1 MPHYVN
7 IATTRTGR
15 GFLWSQASDTR
26 PQPQL
31 GAEFCRLERADDG
44 AITIVVFD
52 PAVMVIAEERPERS
66 VPDPAGYDFVAFVD
80 LDGDDDGVE
89 EEETPW

>member
-7 IATTRTGR
+7 IMAIRTGR

-26 PQPQL
+26 PQPQY
-31 GAEFCRLERADDG
+31 GEEFCRLEHTDDG

-52 PAVMVIAEERPERS
+52 PAVTVIAEGRPDRP
-66 VPDPAGYDFVAFVD
+66 VPA
-80 LDGDDDGVE
+80 DDDFE
-89 EEETPW
+89 YEAEETPW